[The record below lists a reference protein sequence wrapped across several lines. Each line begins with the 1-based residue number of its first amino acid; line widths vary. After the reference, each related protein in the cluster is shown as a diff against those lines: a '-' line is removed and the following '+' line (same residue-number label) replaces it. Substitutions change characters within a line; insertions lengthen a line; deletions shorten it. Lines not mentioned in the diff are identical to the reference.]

1 MAKKKAKKKVAA
13 KPAEEVA
20 VEEAPVAEEKPG
32 EEVVSEAAHVP
43 EMIVTR
49 RGTGVGGTRTMT
61 KDEYDK
67 EMKKERGKSK

>member
-1 MAKKKAKKKVAA
+1 MAKKKAKKKVA
-13 KPAEEVA
+13 KKAEA
-20 VEEAPVAEEKPG
+20 APVEEAPVAEEKPG